1 VNVSLALQRLAEG
14 QPLSAQEAELAAG
27 EIIRGEAN
35 PASLGALLMGL
46 RLRGEDGPAL
56 TGFVKA
62 MREASRALPR
72 ANGAEVVDTCGTG
85 GDGRGSFNISTAAAL
100 LLASCGV
107 GVAKHGNRSA
117 SGSTGSAD
125 VLEALGLP
133 LDVAPERS
141 AALLREH
148 RFCFLFAP
156 AYHPGMKHAGPVRR
170 ELGIR
175 TIFNLCGPLSNPAR
189 PTHQLVG
196 VSNPRFIA
204 PIAEA
209 LAAIGVRGALVVH
222 GAGGFDEI
230 TLTGESSGLRVHE
243 NGSITEWSITPEELG
258 LTRTAEPDA
267 PAMNP
272 TESAAMM
279 QRVLAGEPSH
289 DADTVCANA
298 AALLWLLGKHDS
310 MRDAF
315 AAAREHQRSGA
326 AAKHFANIL
335 AAARAPMAGP

>member
-1 VNVSLALQRLAEG
+1 MNVSLALQRLAEG
-14 QPLSAQEAELAAG
+14 QPLSAGEAELAAG

-62 MREASRALPR
+62 MREAALTLPR
-72 ANGAEVVDTCGTG
+72 TGDGDVVDTCGTG

-100 LLASCGV
+100 LLASMGV
-107 GVAKHGNRSA
+107 AVAKHGNRSA

-133 LDVAPERS
+133 LDVAPTRS
-141 AALLREH
+141 ATLLRETS
-148 RFCFLFAP
+148 FCFLFAP

-196 VSNPRFIA
+196 VSNPRFVPA
-204 PIAEA
+204 VAEA

-222 GAGGFDEI
+222 GAGGYDEI
-230 TLTGESSGLRVHE
+230 TLAGESSGLRVHE
-243 NGSITEWSITPEELG
+243 DGSVTPWSTSPEQLG
-258 LTRTAEPDA
+258 IAGTAEPDA
-267 PAMNP
+267 AAMSP

-279 QRVLAGEPSH
+279 QRVLSGEAGHE
-289 DADTVCANA
+289 ADTVCANV
-298 AALLWLLGKHDS
+298 AALLWLLGRHTS

-315 AAAREHQRSGA
+315 ADAREHQRSGA
-326 AAKHFANIL
+326 AATHFARIL
-335 AAARAPMAGP
+335 EATRTPGAAP

>member
-14 QPLSAQEAELAAG
+14 QPLSAGEAELAAG

-46 RLRGEDGPAL
+46 RLQGEDGTAL
-56 TGFVKA
+56 TGFVRA
-62 MREASRALPR
+62 MRKASRPLPR
-72 ANGAEVVDTCGTG
+72 HGDSVIVDTCGTG

-100 LLASCGV
+100 LLASMGV
-107 GVAKHGNRSA
+107 PVAKHGNRSA

-133 LDVAPERS
+133 LDIAPERS
-141 AALLREH
+141 AALLRDLN
-148 RFCFLFAP
+148 FCFLFAP

-196 VSNPRFIA
+196 VSNARFMA
-204 PIAEA
+204 PIAETLA
-209 LAAIGVRGALVVH
+209 LVGVQGALVVH

-230 TLTGESSGLRVHE
+230 TLTGTSSGLRVHHD
-243 NGSITEWSITPEELG
+243 GSVTQWALSPKDLG
-258 LTRTAEPDA
+258 IEASSEPDA

-272 TESAAMM
+272 TESAVMM
-279 QRVLAGEPSH
+279 QRVLSGESCH
-289 DADTVCANA
+289 DAETVCANA
-298 AALLWLLGKHDS
+298 AALLWLLGKHPS

-315 AAAREHQRSGA
+315 EVAREHQRSGA
-326 AAKHFANIL
+326 AWGHFAKIL
-335 AAARAPMAGP
+335 AAANAPTVGS